1 MEIDGFDAM
10 LFSSLASFCPE
21 SRSTA
26 PLFGLCTP
34 HAQIFN
40 GILIPLKQR
49 PRKTAVL
56 GSQSASRIAYRRPK
70 RKYTA
75 QEKFVL
81 LHLHKIAAYY
91 VALFR
96 HFMTE
101 LAQETLPELEFR

>member
-1 MEIDGFDAM
+1 MEIDEFDAM
-10 LFSSLASFCPE
+10 LFRSMESFWPE
-21 SRSTA
+21 SRSAA
-26 PLFGLCTP
+26 PLFGLCMP
-34 HAQIFN
+34 HVQVFN
-40 GILIPLKQR
+40 GIQIPLKQR
-49 PRKTAVL
+49 PQKAAVS

-91 VALFR
+91 VAPFR